1 MDEAQAELSKSLVTW
16 KKFNSE
22 GEAKDF
28 ISEQKALGVYYSQP
42 AVKADKYY
50 VGYSEVTQIIW
61 DCVNKVSKDLK
72 LNVPLAIEF
81 VFGLDWA
88 DCH

>member
-1 MDEAQAELSKSLVTW
+1 MDEAQAELSKTLVRW
-16 KKFNSE
+16 KKFESE
-22 GEAKDF
+22 AEAKAF
-28 ISEQKALGVYYSQP
+28 ISEQKQQGVYFSQP
-42 AVKADKYY
+42 SEKAGKFY

-61 DCVNKVSKDLK
+61 ECVNKVSKDLK

-81 VFGLDWA
+81 VFGINWA